1 MVFLVAMV
9 DGGFSG
15 ASGLGGRLM
24 WSKAATVPSVAV
36 AIVFEAT
43 QN

>member
-15 ASGLGGRLM
+15 ARGLGGRLM
-24 WSKAATVPSVAV
+24 PSKAAAVPSVAV
-36 AIVFEAT
+36 AIVLGAT